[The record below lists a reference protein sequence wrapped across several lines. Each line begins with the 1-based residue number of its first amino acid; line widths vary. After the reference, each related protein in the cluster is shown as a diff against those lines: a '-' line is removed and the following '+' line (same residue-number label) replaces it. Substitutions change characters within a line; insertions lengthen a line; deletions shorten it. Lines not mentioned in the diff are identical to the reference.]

1 MLLLFSG
8 TDTDTHICA
17 SSSDPF
23 LVRSATMAE
32 KRRGPPSRGRPYI
45 WPPRITDAEAAEAA
59 EAGAMAERRR
69 RGVEDWNMI
78 TQEEADDLV
87 QKALMRDRAERI
99 TDAEAA
105 EAGAMAERRRRVEDM
120 TTAVDTLIKYQ
131 KTYNKK
137 YTQDGGSRWL
147 GSESADARPRRN
159 PSALFRDVA
168 RSRRRRYVR
177 DAFVAK
183 VFSF

>member
-1 MLLLFSG
+1 MLLLLSG

-23 LVRSATMAE
+23 VVRSATMAE

-45 WPPRITDAEAAEAA
+45 WPPRITDAEAAEA
-59 EAGAMAERRR
+59 
-69 RGVEDWNMI
+69 D
-78 TQEEADDLV
+78 
-87 QKALMRDRAERI
+87 
-99 TDAEAA
+99 
-105 EAGAMAERRRRVEDM
+105 AMAERRRRVEDM

-137 YTQDGGSRWL
+137 YTQEEADDLVQKALMRDRAETLQLYFEMLPEVADGGMFGML
-147 GSESADARPRRN
+147 
-159 PSALFRDVA
+159 
-168 RSRRRRYVR
+168 
-177 DAFVAK
+177 FVAK